1 MNGFYICTTVWLHV
15 ISECLIVEFEIRG
28 DDCPLADA
36 TRAVDVS
43 VDAQPPQLR
52 SDGNTLLRFSA
63 PENDDCLTHS
73 LDSDDRIRYLHRV
86 HEDQR
91 ASHRCLSKHPCVVHE
106 LVNEGLL
113 IESLGYQRGRATVT
127 GAVVGY
133 DVLEGVMDRA
143 GETVGVTL
151 QRVYPLGP
159 DEDQRESV
167 TQRFALTP
175 KQTEALR
182 VGTEMGYFEL
192 PREAD
197 AETVAAELGVSKSAF
212 LERLRR
218 AERSVFSR
226 LLR

>member
-1 MNGFYICTTVWLHV
+1 M

-36 TRAVDVS
+36 TRAVDTTVEAES
-43 VDAQPPQLR
+43 PQLR
-52 SDGNTLLRFSA
+52 SDGYALLRFNA
-63 PENDDCLTHS
+63 PENDARLTHT
-73 LDSDDRIRYLHRV
+73 LDSDERVRYLHCA
-86 HEDQR
+86 HDAQR
-91 ASHRCLSKHPCVVHE
+91 ASYRCLSKHPCVVHE
-106 LVNEGLL
+106 LVSEGLL
-113 IESLGYQRGRATVT
+113 IESLGYHRGRATVT

-133 DVLEGVMDRA
+133 DVLDGVMNRA

-151 QRVYPLGP
+151 TRVYPLGTHD
-159 DEDQRESV
+159 DERESI

-182 VGTEMGYFEL
+182 VGAKLGYFEL

-197 AETVAAELGVSKSAF
+197 ASAVAAELGVSKSAF

-218 AERSVFSR
+218 AERSVITQ
-226 LLR
+226 LVQ